1 MPVRAD
7 ARLIEIVRAL
17 DGAGV
22 DATDIHRREAT
33 LDDAFLALTDR
44 AGGAPA

>member
-1 MPVRAD
+1 MPVRAS

-17 DGAGV
+17 DSAGV

-44 AGGAPA
+44 PAERAA